1 MPIRSASF
9 ADLLPAAHVCAEAF
23 FDEDLF
29 GQRIHPNRSAFPGDV
44 YLFFLRQL
52 RKDFFDGHNTVMVS
66 HPENQLAC
74 VTGVAVWTRK
84 GRGGDR
90 MAASQSWSAWFTG
103 RFLLPA
109 YNWLGSLIWPNRAAD
124 PAMLDVLDRAMPFT
138 EHYWKTPERLENWY
152 LALLGTGPEYQGH
165 GYGKELLK
173 WGIERATEEGI
184 CVSLV
189 SANGKDLFY
198 KRYGVDKEAG
208 WASEGGEQNP
218 IHDIAGG
225 MILFSKKLEKKM
237 Q

>member
-1 MPIRSASF
+1 MPIRPANF
-9 ADLLPAAHVCAEAF
+9 ADLLPGAHVCAKAF
-23 FDEDLF
+23 KDEDLF
-29 GQRIHPNRSAFPGDV
+29 GERIHPNRSAFPGDM

-52 RKDFFDGHNTVMVS
+52 RKDYFDGRTIVMVS
-66 HPENQLAC
+66 HPKDRPSS

-84 GRGGDR
+84 GPGGDP

-103 RFLLPA
+103 RFLIPA
-109 YNWLGSLIWPNRAAD
+109 YNWLGSLIWQNRAAD
-124 PAMLDVLDRAMPFT
+124 SAMVDILDRAMPFT
-138 EHYWKTPERLENWY
+138 EHYWKTPECLENWY

-189 SANGKDLFY
+189 SANGKDGFY
-198 KRYGVDKEAG
+198 KRYGIDQEVG
-208 WASEGGEQNP
+208 WASEGGKENP

-225 MILFSKKLEKKM
+225 MILFSKKFEK
-237 Q
+237 

>member
-1 MPIRSASF
+1 MPIRPASF
-9 ADLLPAAHVCAEAF
+9 ADLLPAAHVCAHAF

-29 GQRIHPNRSAFPGDV
+29 GQRIHPNRSAFHGDV

-52 RKDFFDGHNTVMVS
+52 RKDFFDGHSTVMIS
-66 HPENQLAC
+66 HPKDQLAC
-74 VTGVAVWTRK
+74 VTGVAIWTRK
-84 GRGGDR
+84 GPGGER

-152 LALLGTGPEYQGH
+152 LAL
-165 GYGKELLK
+165 
-173 WGIERATEEGI
+173 
-184 CVSLV
+184 
-189 SANGKDLFY
+189 
-198 KRYGVDKEAG
+198 YGVDQEAG

-225 MILFSKKLEKKM
+225 MILFSKKLEKKT